1 FTFQSPLL
9 PAARRICHRFVSWLF
24 NLLPELP
31 LWRQRAS
38 GPVAAYV
45 AQRSHADETVLNFL
59 IAVMFVHGEHLAAI
73 GAAVFNLHPACLL
86 KHQSNRPLTKI
97 RRAVGRC
104 LETGHR
110 ETASVTVS
118 APARLRKR
126 WTLIL

>member
-1 FTFQSPLL
+1 MSAPRPGCRPYAKRLFTFQSPLL

-86 KHQSNRPLTKI
+86 KHQSNRPLTKSGGRLADAWRPAAVK
-97 RRAVGRC
+97 RRA
-104 LETGHR
+104 
-110 ETASVTVS
+110 
-118 APARLRKR
+118 
-126 WTLIL
+126 